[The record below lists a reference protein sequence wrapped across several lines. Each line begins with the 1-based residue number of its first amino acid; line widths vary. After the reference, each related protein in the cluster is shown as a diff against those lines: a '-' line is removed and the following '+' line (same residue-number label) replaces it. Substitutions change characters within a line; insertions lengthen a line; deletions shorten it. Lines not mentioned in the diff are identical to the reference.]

1 MNYELTI
8 FKNQFDNKTH
18 RKVSYQS
25 WDKFVDLLYKLSE
38 QKGQKGGKHSSVL
51 ITPAIFKAD
60 STRSNINTLYWGGW
74 CAVDVD
80 DHNFGTDI
88 HSLEQE
94 LSNLSLIHI

>member
-1 MNYELTI
+1 MHHLRIFSFDKTLSVWYNTDMNYELTI

-60 STRSNINTLYWGGW
+60 STRSNTCLLYTSPSPR
-74 CAVDVD
+74 D
-80 DHNFGTDI
+80 
-88 HSLEQE
+88 
-94 LSNLSLIHI
+94 